1 MGSIYSAYQFYGYLF
16 GCASTLVVG
25 SLVNYLNC
33 ANNPIMLGKILIGV
47 LSFGYLNAALMWWI
61 AGNHFKAMKEGKGY
75 SILKGFQEKPTF
87 NYQL

>member
-1 MGSIYSAYQFYGYLF
+1 LGSIFSAYQFYGFLF

-25 SLVNYLNC
+25 SSVSYFNC

-47 LSFGYLNAALMWWI
+47 ASFGNLNAALMWWL

-75 SILKGFQEKPTF
+75 SILKGLQEKPTF